1 MSKATIKVKD
11 TQGRIV
17 KEYDM
22 ELVESETIQEFY
34 EEARRVWAE
43 HHVEFI
49 TDRYILSRDF
59 TYEQEMIMLAEEEQ
73 YKQFLTLA
81 EAW

>member
-1 MSKATIKVKD
+1 
-11 TQGRIV
+11 
-17 KEYDM
+17 M
-22 ELVESETIQEFY
+22 ELVESETVQEFY

-43 HHVEFI
+43 HHVECT
-49 TDRYILSRDF
+49 TDQYILSRDF

-81 EAW
+81 EVW